1 MKMRVI
7 SLIAA
12 VLFIWNWQVKAQ
24 ESFHLVA
31 DKSSAEIDGTSTLH
45 DWNMKTTDLKCT
57 AVMGMDGTV
66 VNSIESVTFSCPAES
81 LKSGESS
88 IMDKKAYKAI
98 KSDKYPE
105 IRFTSDNVEN
115 LKSSGN
121 EFSGELVGKLQLV
134 GVTKTVKIPFKGKVT
149 DASHA
154 VVDGSFKLKMS
165 EYGIEQVT
173 AMFGAIKTGDDLTIK
188 YNFELGK

>member
-1 MKMRVI
+1 MRVI
-7 SLIAA
+7 SLLAA
-12 VLFIWNWQVKAQ
+12 FLFIWNWQVKAQ

-57 AVMGMDGTV
+57 AVMGMDGAV

-81 LKSGESS
+81 LKSHESS

-105 IRFTSDNVEN
+105 IRFTSDSVEN
-115 LKSSGN
+115 LKSNGS
-121 EFSGELVGKLQLV
+121 EFSGDLVGKLQLV

-149 DASHA
+149 DGGHA
-154 VVDGSFKLKMS
+154 IVDGSFKLKMS

-188 YNFELGK
+188 YNLEFSK

>member
-1 MKMRVI
+1 MRVV
-7 SLIAA
+7 SLLAV
-12 VLFIWNWQVKAQ
+12 VLFVWNWQVKAQ

-31 DKSSAEIDGTSTLH
+31 DKSSVEIDGTSTLH
-45 DWNMKTTDLKCT
+45 DWNMKTADLKCT

-66 VNSIESVTFSCPAES
+66 VNSIENVAFSCPAES

-105 IRFTSDNVEN
+105 ISFTSDSVED
-115 LKSSGN
+115 LKSDGN
-121 EFSGELVGKLQLV
+121 EFSGVLVGKLQLV
-134 GVTKTVKIPFKGKVT
+134 GVTKTVKIPFKGQVT

-154 VVDGSFKLKMS
+154 VVSGSFDLKMS

-173 AMFGAIKTGDDLTIK
+173 AMFGAIKTGDNLTIK
-188 YNFELGK
+188 YQFELGK

>member
-1 MKMRVI
+1 MKMRVV

-12 VLFIWNWQVKAQ
+12 VLFMWNWQVKAQ
-24 ESFHLVA
+24 DSFHLVA
-31 DKSSAEIDGTSTLH
+31 DKSSVEVDGTSTLH
-45 DWNMKTTDLKCT
+45 DWNMKTADLKCT
-57 AVMGMDGTV
+57 AVMGLDGTA
-66 VNSIESVTFSCPAES
+66 VNKIENVTFSCPAES

-105 IRFTSDNVEN
+105 IRFTSDKVEN

-121 EFSGELVGKLQLV
+121 EFSGDLVGKFQLV
-134 GVTKTVKIPFKGKVT
+134 GVTKTITIPFKGKVT
-149 DASHA
+149 DDSHA
-154 VVDGSFKLKMS
+154 VVNGSFQIKMS

-173 AMFGAIKTGDDLTIK
+173 AMFGAIKTGDGLTVK
-188 YNFELGK
+188 YNFEFTK